1 MLCNRDSRYLA
12 SKALSRN
19 GYGKVSCETYEG
31 YEYDECNT
39 TRDVMLRNEISVNDL
54 SRLRLPK
61 NILVAWLLLTTSIL
75 ATTAARSA
83 WFERLIPQGETYT
96 VREIDRDL
104 AFVIDGFIYDA
115 RTSCFL
121 AVGDRVIFFEGR
133 HGIDYRATIYD
144 LDSRE
149 RCNLLLRGRLYE

>member
-1 MLCNRDSRYLA
+1 M
-12 SKALSRN
+12 
-19 GYGKVSCETYEG
+19 T
-31 YEYDECNT
+31 
-39 TRDVMLRNEISVNDL
+39 VN
-54 SRLRLPK
+54 K
-61 NILVAWLLLTTSIL
+61 NILNSISLAGSTVTMSLKSIFMISVLLLISVLSIN
-75 ATTAARSA
+75 AAHSA

-104 AFVIDGFIYDA
+104 AFVIDNFIYDA

-133 HGIDYRATIYD
+133 HGIDYRATVYD

-149 RCNLLLRGRLYE
+149 RCEVLLRRRLS

>member
-1 MLCNRDSRYLA
+1 MTIDKH
-12 SKALSRN
+12 SKTIVA
-19 GYGKVSCETYEG
+19 G
-31 YEYDECNT
+31 T
-39 TRDVMLRNEISVNDL
+39 TFTRSLKSILMISV
-54 SRLRLPK
+54 
-61 NILVAWLLLTTSIL
+61 LLLISIFSIH
-75 ATTAARSA
+75 TAHSA

-133 HGIDYRATIYD
+133 HGIDYRATVYD

-149 RCNLLLRGRLYE
+149 RCNLLLRGRLYQE

>member
-1 MLCNRDSRYLA
+1 M
-12 SKALSRN
+12 
-19 GYGKVSCETYEG
+19 T
-31 YEYDECNT
+31 
-39 TRDVMLRNEISVNDL
+39 VN
-54 SRLRLPK
+54 K
-61 NILVAWLLLTTSIL
+61 NILNSISLAGSTVTMSLKSIFVILVLLLISVLSTNV
-75 ATTAARSA
+75 AHSA

-133 HGIDYRATIYD
+133 HGIDYRATVYD

-149 RCNLLLRGRLYE
+149 RCEVLLRRRLS

>member
-1 MLCNRDSRYLA
+1 M
-12 SKALSRN
+12 KAINMMSATRN
-19 GYGKVSCETYEG
+19 
-31 YEYDECNT
+31 
-39 TRDVMLRNEISVNDL
+39 VMFRNKISVTKPNHFL
-54 SRLRLPK
+54 LPS
-61 NILVAWLLLTTSIL
+61 NISAVWLLLTISVL
-75 ATTAARSA
+75 ANTTAHSA
-83 WFERLIPQGETYT
+83 WFERLVPQGETYT

-121 AVGDRVIFFEGR
+121 AVGDRVIFFEGH

-149 RCNLLLRGRLYE
+149 RCNLLLRGRL

>member
-1 MLCNRDSRYLA
+1 MSE
-12 SKALSRN
+12 N
-19 GYGKVSCETYEG
+19 GYGKVSCERYED
-31 YEYDECNT
+31 YKYDKYNA
-39 TRDVMLRNEISVNDL
+39 TRDVMLRNKISVKKQ
-54 SRLRLPK
+54 SRLLLPK

-75 ATTAARSA
+75 ANTTAHSA

>member
-12 SKALSRN
+12 SSELSRN
-19 GYGKVSCETYEG
+19 GYGKVSCETYED
-31 YEYDECNT
+31 YEYDKYNA
-39 TRDVMLRNEISVNDL
+39 TRNVMLRNKISVNKL
-54 SRLRLPK
+54 SRLRLSK
-61 NILVAWLLLTTSIL
+61 NVLVAWLLLTISVL
-75 ATTAARSA
+75 ANTTAHSA

>member
-1 MLCNRDSRYLA
+1 MTVSKNFVNKICLA
-12 SKALSRN
+12 GSTFSVSLKSAL
-19 GYGKVSCETYEG
+19 
-31 YEYDECNT
+31 
-39 TRDVMLRNEISVNDL
+39 MISALLFTSLL
-54 SRLRLPK
+54 ST
-61 NILVAWLLLTTSIL
+61 N
-75 ATTAARSA
+75 AAHSA

-149 RCNLLLRGRLYE
+149 RCNLLLRGRLYQE

>member
-1 MLCNRDSRYLA
+1 M
-12 SKALSRN
+12 
-19 GYGKVSCETYEG
+19 T
-31 YEYDECNT
+31 
-39 TRDVMLRNEISVNDL
+39 VN
-54 SRLRLPK
+54 K
-61 NILVAWLLLTTSIL
+61 NILNSISLAGSTFTMSLKSIFVILVLLLISVLSTN
-75 ATTAARSA
+75 AAHSA

-133 HGIDYRATIYD
+133 HGIDYRATVYD

-149 RCNLLLRGRLYE
+149 RCDLLLRGRLR

>member
-1 MLCNRDSRYLA
+1 MAGN
-12 SKALSRN
+12 
-19 GYGKVSCETYEG
+19 
-31 YEYDECNT
+31 
-39 TRDVMLRNEISVNDL
+39 
-54 SRLRLPK
+54 K
-61 NILVAWLLLTTSIL
+61 NIINKISLAGSDFTMSSKSILTISALLLINLLSTNV
-75 ATTAARSA
+75 AYSA
-83 WFERLIPQGETYT
+83 WFEHLIPQGETYT

-115 RTSCFL
+115 RKSCFL

-149 RCNLLLRGRLYE
+149 RCNLLLRGRLYQE

>member
-1 MLCNRDSRYLA
+1 M
-12 SKALSRN
+12 
-19 GYGKVSCETYEG
+19 T
-31 YEYDECNT
+31 
-39 TRDVMLRNEISVNDL
+39 VN
-54 SRLRLPK
+54 K
-61 NILVAWLLLTTSIL
+61 NILNRISLAGSTVTMSLKSIFVILVLLLISVLSTNV
-75 ATTAARSA
+75 AYSA
-83 WFERLIPQGETYT
+83 WFEQLIPQGETYT

-133 HGIDYRATIYD
+133 HGIDYRATVYD

-149 RCNLLLRGRLYE
+149 RCEVLLRRRLS

>member
-1 MLCNRDSRYLA
+1 M
-12 SKALSRN
+12 
-19 GYGKVSCETYEG
+19 T
-31 YEYDECNT
+31 
-39 TRDVMLRNEISVNDL
+39 VN
-54 SRLRLPK
+54 K
-61 NILVAWLLLTTSIL
+61 NILNSISLAGSTFTMSLKSIFVISVLLLISVLSTNV
-75 ATTAARSA
+75 AHSA

-133 HGIDYRATIYD
+133 HGIDYRATVYD

-149 RCNLLLRGRLYE
+149 RCEVLLRRRLS

>member
-1 MLCNRDSRYLA
+1 M
-12 SKALSRN
+12 
-19 GYGKVSCETYEG
+19 T
-31 YEYDECNT
+31 
-39 TRDVMLRNEISVNDL
+39 VN
-54 SRLRLPK
+54 K
-61 NILVAWLLLTTSIL
+61 NILNRISLAGSTVTMSLKSIFMISVMVL
-75 ATTAARSA
+75 ISVLSINAAHSA
-83 WFERLIPQGETYT
+83 WFEQLIPQGETYT

-133 HGIDYRATIYD
+133 HGIDYRATVYD

-149 RCNLLLRGRLYE
+149 RCEVLLRRRLS

>member
-1 MLCNRDSRYLA
+1 MTVNQI
-12 SKALSRN
+12 SKTIVDRSVSALILKSI
-19 GYGKVSCETYEG
+19 
-31 YEYDECNT
+31 
-39 TRDVMLRNEISVNDL
+39 LIISA
-54 SRLRLPK
+54 
-61 NILVAWLLLTTSIL
+61 LVLFSVLTTTV
-75 ATTAARSA
+75 AYSA

-121 AVGDRVIFFEGR
+121 AVGDRVVFFEGR

-149 RCNLLLRGRLYE
+149 RCNLLLRGRLYQ

>member
-1 MLCNRDSRYLA
+1 MAGN
-12 SKALSRN
+12 KN
-19 GYGKVSCETYEG
+19 NINKVSLAGSDFTMSLKS
-31 YEYDECNT
+31 
-39 TRDVMLRNEISVNDL
+39 MLMMSALLFTSV
-54 SRLRLPK
+54 
-61 NILVAWLLLTTSIL
+61 LTTNV
-75 ATTAARSA
+75 AHSA

-149 RCNLLLRGRLYE
+149 RCNLLLRGRLYQE

>member
-1 MLCNRDSRYLA
+1 M
-12 SKALSRN
+12 K
-19 GYGKVSCETYEG
+19 KVLTNCSTVI
-31 YEYDECNT
+31 T
-39 TRDVMLRNEISVNDL
+39 SLLIKRLKSTVMIST
-54 SRLRLPK
+54 
-61 NILVAWLLLTTSIL
+61 LLLSGLTTNV
-75 ATTAARSA
+75 AHSA
-83 WFERLIPQGETYT
+83 WFESLVPQGETYT

-121 AVGDRVIFFEGR
+121 AVGDRVVFFEGR

-149 RCNLLLRGRLYE
+149 RCEVLLRRRL

>member
-12 SKALSRN
+12 SKEMGEN
-19 GYGKVSCETYEG
+19 GYGKVSRETYEG
-31 YEYDECNT
+31 YEYDEYNA
-39 TRDVMLRNEISVNDL
+39 TRDVMLRNKISVNEL
-54 SRLRLPK
+54 SRLRLSK
-61 NILVAWLLLTTSIL
+61 NILVAWLLLITSIL
-75 ATTAARSA
+75 ANTTAHSA

>member
-1 MLCNRDSRYLA
+1 M
-12 SKALSRN
+12 
-19 GYGKVSCETYEG
+19 T
-31 YEYDECNT
+31 
-39 TRDVMLRNEISVNDL
+39 VN
-54 SRLRLPK
+54 K
-61 NILVAWLLLTTSIL
+61 NILNRISLAGSTFTMSLKSIFVILVLLLISVLSTNV
-75 ATTAARSA
+75 AHSA

-104 AFVIDGFIYDA
+104 AFVIDNFIYDA

-133 HGIDYRATIYD
+133 HGIDYRATVYD

-149 RCNLLLRGRLYE
+149 RCEVLLRNKVN

>member
-1 MLCNRDSRYLA
+1 MIKSDG
-12 SKALSRN
+12 LS
-19 GYGKVSCETYEG
+19 V
-31 YEYDECNT
+31 
-39 TRDVMLRNEISVNDL
+39 
-54 SRLRLPK
+54 PK
-61 NILVAWLLLTTSIL
+61 QILKLLLIVSMTFG
-75 ATTAARSA
+75 AAAHSA

-96 VREIDRDL
+96 VRETDRDL

-133 HGIDYRATIYD
+133 HGIDYRVTIYD

-149 RCNLLLRGRLYE
+149 RCDLLLRRRL

>member
-1 MLCNRDSRYLA
+1 MTVNENTINKISLA
-12 SKALSRN
+12 GSTFTMSLTS
-19 GYGKVSCETYEG
+19 VL
-31 YEYDECNT
+31 
-39 TRDVMLRNEISVNDL
+39 MIS
-54 SRLRLPK
+54 
-61 NILVAWLLLTTSIL
+61 ALLLTSVLSTN
-75 ATTAARSA
+75 AAHSA

-133 HGIDYRATIYD
+133 QGIDYRATIYD

-149 RCNLLLRGRLYE
+149 RCNLLLRGRLYQE

>member
-1 MLCNRDSRYLA
+1 MTSHKINKNIVAGSTFTMSLKNAFMTLA
-12 SKALSRN
+12 L
-19 GYGKVSCETYEG
+19 
-31 YEYDECNT
+31 
-39 TRDVMLRNEISVNDL
+39 LLISVL
-54 SRLRLPK
+54 ST
-61 NILVAWLLLTTSIL
+61 N
-75 ATTAARSA
+75 TAHSA

-121 AVGDRVIFFEGR
+121 AVGDRVVFFEGR

-149 RCNLLLRGRLYE
+149 RCELLLRRRLS

>member
-1 MLCNRDSRYLA
+1 M
-12 SKALSRN
+12 
-19 GYGKVSCETYEG
+19 T
-31 YEYDECNT
+31 
-39 TRDVMLRNEISVNDL
+39 VN
-54 SRLRLPK
+54 K
-61 NILVAWLLLTTSIL
+61 NILNSISLAGSTFTMSLKSIFVILVLLLISVLSTNV
-75 ATTAARSA
+75 AHSA

-133 HGIDYRATIYD
+133 HGIDYRATVYD

-149 RCNLLLRGRLYE
+149 RCEVLLRRRLS

>member
-1 MLCNRDSRYLA
+1 M
-12 SKALSRN
+12 
-19 GYGKVSCETYEG
+19 T
-31 YEYDECNT
+31 
-39 TRDVMLRNEISVNDL
+39 VN
-54 SRLRLPK
+54 K
-61 NILVAWLLLTTSIL
+61 NILNSISLAGSIFTMSLKSIFVISVLLLINVLSTN
-75 ATTAARSA
+75 AAHSA

-133 HGIDYRATIYD
+133 HGIDYRATVYD

-149 RCNLLLRGRLYE
+149 RCDVLLRRRLS

>member
-1 MLCNRDSRYLA
+1 MTVNKSIISKIYLA
-12 SKALSRN
+12 GTTFTMSLKSALMISA
-19 GYGKVSCETYEG
+19 
-31 YEYDECNT
+31 
-39 TRDVMLRNEISVNDL
+39 LLLISVL
-54 SRLRLPK
+54 S
-61 NILVAWLLLTTSIL
+61 IS
-75 ATTAARSA
+75 TAHSA

-121 AVGDRVIFFEGR
+121 AMGDRVVFFEGR

-149 RCNLLLRGRLYE
+149 RCQLLLRSSLS

>member
-1 MLCNRDSRYLA
+1 MHKIVTYCSSFMMSSKIAVTLSAMLTV
-12 SKALSRN
+12 
-19 GYGKVSCETYEG
+19 GV
-31 YEYDECNT
+31 
-39 TRDVMLRNEISVNDL
+39 
-54 SRLRLPK
+54 
-61 NILVAWLLLTTSIL
+61 L
-75 ATTAARSA
+75 ATPVAHGA
-83 WFERLIPQGETYT
+83 WFENLVPQGETYT

-121 AVGDRVIFFEGR
+121 AVGDRVVFFEGR

-149 RCNLLLRGRLYE
+149 RCEVLLRRRL

>member
-1 MLCNRDSRYLA
+1 MAGN
-12 SKALSRN
+12 KN
-19 GYGKVSCETYEG
+19 IINKVSLAGSDFTMSLKS
-31 YEYDECNT
+31 
-39 TRDVMLRNEISVNDL
+39 MLMMS
-54 SRLRLPK
+54 
-61 NILVAWLLLTTSIL
+61 ALLLTSVL
-75 ATTAARSA
+75 TTNVAHSA

-104 AFVIDGFIYDA
+104 GFVIDGFIYDA

-133 HGIDYRATIYD
+133 HGIDYRATIYN

-149 RCNLLLRGRLYE
+149 RCNLLLRGRLHQE

>member
-1 MLCNRDSRYLA
+1 MKPNRFLLPS
-12 SKALSRN
+12 N
-19 GYGKVSCETYEG
+19 
-31 YEYDECNT
+31 
-39 TRDVMLRNEISVNDL
+39 ISA
-54 SRLRLPK
+54 
-61 NILVAWLLLTTSIL
+61 AWLLLTISVL
-75 ATTAARSA
+75 ATTAAHSA

-115 RTSCFL
+115 RTSRFL

-149 RCNLLLRGRLYE
+149 RCNLLLRGRFYE

>member
-1 MLCNRDSRYLA
+1 M
-12 SKALSRN
+12 
-19 GYGKVSCETYEG
+19 T
-31 YEYDECNT
+31 
-39 TRDVMLRNEISVNDL
+39 VN
-54 SRLRLPK
+54 K
-61 NILVAWLLLTTSIL
+61 NILNSISLAGSTVTMSLKSIFMISVLLLISVLSTNV
-75 ATTAARSA
+75 AHSA

-133 HGIDYRATIYD
+133 HGIDYRATVYD

-149 RCNLLLRGRLYE
+149 RCEVLLRRRLS

>member
-1 MLCNRDSRYLA
+1 MAGN
-12 SKALSRN
+12 KN
-19 GYGKVSCETYEG
+19 NINKVSLAGSDFTMSLKS
-31 YEYDECNT
+31 
-39 TRDVMLRNEISVNDL
+39 MLMMS
-54 SRLRLPK
+54 
-61 NILVAWLLLTTSIL
+61 ALLLTSVL
-75 ATTAARSA
+75 TTNVAHSA

-96 VREIDRDL
+96 VQEIDRDL
-104 AFVIDGFIYDA
+104 AFVIDGFIYDT

-149 RCNLLLRGRLYE
+149 RCNLLLRGRLYQE